1 MTSNLSNLS
10 LIKNIISIDLLI
22 GELSNDILNL
32 DQRQSFGKISDSY
45 MWFVPELFERQDVI
59 SSFKIKL
66 KSSLKKDFLWI
77 NASASAS
84 DAVVNDD
91 DDDNDDF
98 VEQIK
103 KLRDNPSQNKL
114 INHVIKVDDV
124 DTNGIDIQNQKS

>member
-1 MTSNLSNLS
+1 MYR
-10 LIKNIISIDLLI
+10 KNIISIDLLI

>member
-1 MTSNLSNLS
+1 MYR
-10 LIKNIISIDLLI
+10 KNIISIDLLI

-91 DDDNDDF
+91 DDDDDDF